1 MSTLSVEFAPAI
13 EAIGPGEWRSVAGTR
28 NPFVRYEFLAALEAS
43 GCVGART
50 GWQPHHVRVRRGAET
65 LALAPCYIKTHS
77 FGEYVFDWSW
87 ADAYQRHGLDYYPK
101 LLLAV
106 PFTPS
111 QGPRVMTTGDR
122 DTDIQGET
130 IVSALIEQCQ
140 RLGASSWHLLFPDLP
155 SLQQVESSALMP
167 RLGCQF
173 RWFNRGYEG
182 FDAFLGELASRKR
195 KNIRK
200 ERAAVREQGIDFDW
214 MTGATIDDRALDRFF
229 IFYQATYLKRGHRPY
244 LNRDFF
250 FRLRETMPEQ
260 LLLIMARKA
269 GEPVAG
275 ALFLRNDQSLFGRYW
290 GCLEEYDFLHF
301 ETCYYQGIDYCI
313 AEGLGEFDAGAQGE
327 HKLQRGFEPVITESR
342 HWIAH
347 PAFRAAIAEFVQ
359 EEAADVRHYAAVA
372 REHLPFRRGAG

>member
-1 MSTLSVEFAPAI
+1 MNSLSIEFLPAI
-13 EAIGPGEWRSVAGTR
+13 EAIGPREWESVAGTA
-28 NPFVRYEFLAALEAS
+28 NPFVRYEFLAALESS
-43 GCVGART
+43 GRVSVRT
-50 GWQPHHVRVRRGAET
+50 GWQPHHVRARRGMET
-65 LALAPCYIKTHS
+65 VALAPCYIKTHS

-87 ADAYQRHGLDYYPK
+87 ADAYQRHGLEYYPK

-111 QGPRVMTTGDR
+111 QGPRIITARAEWPADLN
-122 DTDIQGET
+122 EAL
-130 IVSALIEQCQ
+130 VSALTEQCR
-140 RLGASSWHLLFPDLP
+140 RLDASSWHLLFPDLP
-155 SLQQVESSALMP
+155 SLQRIESGALLP

-173 RWFNRGYEG
+173 RWFNRDYDD

-200 ERAAVREQGIDFDW
+200 ERAAVRGQGIDFDW
-214 MTGATIDDRALDRFF
+214 MIGAAIDDRALDRFF

-260 LLLIMARKA
+260 LLLVMARKA

-275 ALFLRNDQSLFGRYW
+275 ALFLRNDRSLFGRYW

-313 AEGLGEFDAGAQGE
+313 AEQLAEFDAGAQGE

-347 PAFRAAIAEFVQ
+347 PAFRAAITEFVQ
-359 EEAADVRHYAAVA
+359 EEAADVRQYAEVA